1 MEKKKGEMIGYGRVS
16 TEDQDLTVQ
25 IAALTAA
32 GCTKIYREKISGVKQ
47 DRPELA
53 AMLDY
58 VREGDVV
65 ICTKLDRIGRSTK
78 HLLEIVEK
86 LQAKGVGF
94 KCLNNAEMDTTSATG
109 KMMLTILAAVA
120 TFEREMMLERQKE
133 GIKIAKE
140 AGVYTGRKK
149 AIDKHEAIRALAA
162 AGMKREDIAEKV
174 GVGVATVYR
183 ALKG

>member
-1 MEKKKGEMIGYGRVS
+1 MAVIGYARVS
-16 TEDQDLTVQ
+16 TTDQNLESQ
-25 IAALTAA
+25 LEALQAA
-32 GCTKIYREKISGVKQ
+32 GCEKIFKEKVSGVKQ

-65 ICTKLDRIGRSTK
+65 VCAKLDRIGRSTK
-78 HLLEIVEK
+78 HLLEIVEA

-94 KCLNNAEMDTTSATG
+94 KCLNNSEMDTTSATG

-120 TFEREMMLERQKE
+120 TFEREMMLERQAE
-133 GIKIAKE
+133 GIRLAKD
-140 AGVYTGRKK
+140 AGKYTGRKPTARAK
-149 AIDKHEAIRALAA
+149 AGEVRELAA
-162 AGMKREDIAEKV
+162 AGMKREDIAAKL
-174 GVGVATVYR
+174 GIGISSVYR

>member
-1 MEKKKGEMIGYGRVS
+1 MATIGYARVS
-16 TEDQDLTVQ
+16 TTDQNLETQ
-25 IAALTAA
+25 LEALQGA
-32 GCTKIYREKISGVKQ
+32 GCEKIFQEKVSGVKQ

-58 VREGDVV
+58 CREGDVV

-78 HLLEIVEK
+78 HLLEIVEA

-120 TFEREMMLERQKE
+120 TFEREMMLERQAE
-133 GIKIAKE
+133 GIRLAKD
-140 AGVYTGRKK
+140 AGKYTGRKPTAK
-149 AIDKHEAIRALAA
+149 AKAGEVLELAG
-162 AGMKREDIAEKV
+162 AGMKRQEIAAKL
-174 GVGVATVYR
+174 GISIASVYR
-183 ALKG
+183 ALAG